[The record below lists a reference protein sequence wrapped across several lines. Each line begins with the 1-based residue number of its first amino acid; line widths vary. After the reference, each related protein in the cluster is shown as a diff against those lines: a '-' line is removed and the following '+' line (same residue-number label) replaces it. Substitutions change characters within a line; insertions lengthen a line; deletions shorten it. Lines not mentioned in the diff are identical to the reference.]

1 MSDVTQILERVEQ
14 GDGKAAEELLP
25 LVYEELRQL
34 AAHKMV
40 NELSGQTLQ
49 ATALVHEAWLRL
61 MGSQGQS
68 WQGRTHFF
76 GAAAESMRRI
86 LIENARRK
94 KSLKR
99 GAGVEKLDLD
109 QVDVAANADED
120 ALLAVNDALEKLAL
134 EDPRSAEVVKL
145 RFFVGMSNAE
155 AGTALGLSE
164 RSVKRCWTF
173 ARAWL
178 YNEIRRESRGEIR
191 NQNDQSS

>member
-61 MGSQGQS
+61 IGSQGQS

-178 YNEIRRESRGEIR
+178 YNEIRRENGGEIP
-191 NQNDQSS
+191 NQNDHSR